1 MAIPKEQLTDINI
14 QVRDPDNEL
23 IKMLDYIRAT
33 AGIGHSFIVV
43 VDPDLREYTKKFSI
57 DGDGP
62 FHINSLKMNGK
73 KVKIKDDKILEKYL
87 RSI

>member
-1 MAIPKEQLTDINI
+1 MGIPKEQLTDINI

-33 AGIGHSFIVV
+33 AGIGHSFTVV

-57 DGDGP
+57 DGDGS